1 MTFDPVP
8 HEWLIKSL
16 KLAKL
21 PPLIVTA
28 IDTLTKSWATNIR
41 ISGQNVSFTSNLIKH
56 ENGIFQGDGSSVLL
70 FILSM
75 NPLSFMLNRSNGY
88 SIGKGNSKEINMIW

>member
-21 PPLIVTA
+21 SPLIVTA
-28 IDTLTKSWATNIR
+28 IDTLTKSWATNKH
-41 ISGQNVSFTSNLIKH
+41 ISGQNVSLHQILLSIKM
-56 ENGIFQGDGSSVLL
+56 L
-70 FILSM
+70 F
-75 NPLSFMLNRSNGY
+75 
-88 SIGKGNSKEINMIW
+88 SKEMDYRYCCLFSA